1 MTPTTISSVSRAE
14 ERAAERSA
22 AVQRSRARIANQ
34 VRSMLDAALRLIR
47 EKGDG
52 FTTQEL
58 VKEAGVAL
66 QTFYR
71 YFATKDELLLAVIA
85 DAMTDACTR
94 WAEAGRE
101 LPDPVARL
109 RFYVT
114 AVIEVLDA
122 ENGDHGTAKFVVS
135 THWRLH
141 RVFPEELAEAE
152 KPFVDLL
159 LAEINAGI
167 DAGMLAPANPEWAAW
182 FIAELVRT
190 VYHNYAYAPQ
200 QPDVKE
206 HLWEFCLKALGGT
219 TTRKSRTRKSE

>member
-1 MTPTTISSVSRAE
+1 MTPTSISSVSRAE

-34 VRSMLDAALRLIR
+34 VRLMLDAALRLIR

-71 YFATKDELLLAVIA
+71 YFASKDELVLAVIA
-85 DAMTDACTR
+85 DAMNDACTR
-94 WAEAGRE
+94 WAEAARD

-109 RFYVT
+109 RFYIT
-114 AVIEVLDA
+114 TVIEVLDA
-122 ENGDHGTAKFVVS
+122 EEGEGGTAKFIVS

-141 RVFPEELAEAE
+141 RIFPEELAEAE

-159 LAEINAGI
+159 LAEINAGVK
-167 DAGMLAPANPEWAAW
+167 AKLLAPANPEWAAW
-182 FIAELVRT
+182 FIAELVRS
-190 VYHNYAYAPQ
+190 VYHFHAYAPLEADATDQ
-200 QPDVKE
+200 
-206 HLWEFCLKALGGT
+206 LWEFCLKALGG
-219 TTRKSRTRKSE
+219 KSK